1 MSNPFDYINAVSFTK
16 QDVIRQAS
24 NPDQESKG
32 YVPWITNKTLSYFED
47 SIMHANMMNKYAFL
61 TNQQQFDFFLNSIN
75 KRKRFAKQAKKIASD
90 DVQAIADYFG
100 YSLRR
105 AEESMKFLTQQQID
119 EIKKKTDV
127 GGVR

>member
-1 MSNPFDYINAVSFTK
+1 MSNPFDFINAVSFTK

-24 NPDQESKG
+24 NPDQEAKG
-32 YVPWITNKTLSYFED
+32 YVPWVTNKTLSYFED
-47 SIMHANMMNKYAFL
+47 SIIHANMMNKYAFL